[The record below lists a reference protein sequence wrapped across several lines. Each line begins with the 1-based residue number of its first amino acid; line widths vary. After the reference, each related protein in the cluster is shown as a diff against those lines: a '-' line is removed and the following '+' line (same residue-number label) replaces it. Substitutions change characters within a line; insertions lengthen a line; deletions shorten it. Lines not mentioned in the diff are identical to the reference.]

1 METEQEVRSAPR
13 LVDALAF
20 AAAAM
25 SLGAAGIH
33 FSIINAHFDEYWLF
47 GVFFVV
53 LTWFQV
59 AWGLGILVRRS
70 TRWMWILGGVVNLGV
85 VGIYILSRTKGMP
98 IGPEHWSPESAQF
111 SDVLCTCLEAGIAAV
126 SLVALR
132 PRWAGRPVPRP
143 ATFAVGGVAALA
155 VATTVSLS
163 LAVTP
168 MEMGNATSSAA
179 AVSTNGSAA
188 TNPDLADLPDPSASS
203 MPGMDMGASSGSTA
217 TGSTSKGWKY
227 TGPALP
233 AAEVALLTNVTKATD
248 KGHSMQT
255 SRCTQ
260 APTAA
265 QSTAAMQLI
274 QSTSAAVAK
283 YHSLAAAK
291 ADGYVA
297 ITDPNYPVVHY
308 IKPAAMGKAP
318 LNPAEVQSLVYA
330 RTARGWVLA
339 AAMYMTEGNGV
350 AGPMPGGCLTQWHAH
365 TNLCISQTTH
375 VIEGFA
381 PCAAGSFPIQTPEM
395 LHVWQI
401 PVPGG
406 PLALDPSDLEVVE
419 AATMA
424 PSA

>member
-1 METEQEVRSAPR
+1 MQTEHPTASEPCVG
-13 LVDALAF
+13 DALAY
-20 AAAAM
+20 AAAAL
-25 SLGAAGIH
+25 SFGAAGVH
-33 FSIINAHFDEYWLF
+33 FSIIGAHFDEYWVF
-47 GVFFVV
+47 GVFFVL

-59 AWGLGILVRRS
+59 AWGLGILVKRH
-70 TRWMWILGGVVNLGV
+70 TRWMWWLGGAVNLSV
-85 VGIYILSRTKGMP
+85 VGLYILTRTKGLP
-98 IGPEHWSPESAQF
+98 IGPEHWTPEEAQF
-111 SDVLCTCLEAGIAAV
+111 SDVLCTCLEAGIAVLAA
-126 SLVALR
+126 VALR
-132 PRWAGRPVPRP
+132 PAWSARRLPRP
-143 ATFAVGGVAALA
+143 ATLAVGGVAALA

-163 LAVTP
+163 LAATP
-168 MEMGNATSSAA
+168 MEMGGNAA
-179 AVSTNGSAA
+179 
-188 TNPDLADLPDPSASS
+188 SASVKAEAGGPTHSSSRGS
-203 MPGMDMGASSGSTA
+203 MPGMDMQADLDNAAATASGGADDS
-217 TGSTSKGWKY
+217 WKY

-233 AAEVALLTNVTKATD
+233 AQEVSLLTRVTAATD
-248 KGHSMQT
+248 KGHAMQT
-255 SRCTQ
+255 SHCTQ
-260 APTAA
+260 SPTAA

-291 ADGYVA
+291 ADGYMA

-318 LNPAEVQSLVYA
+318 LDPNDVQSLVYA

-339 AAMYMTEGNGV
+339 AAMYMTQGNGV

-365 TNLCISQTTH
+365 TNLCLSSTTH

-381 PCAAGSFPIQTPEM
+381 PCAAGSTLLQTPEM

-406 PLALDPSDLEVVE
+406 PLAMDPSDLEVVE

-424 PSA
+424 PTS